1 MWVWASTKP
10 GQTSRAGGVHD
21 LAAVGGGKPRAD
33 GGDPAILQQE
43 IDKFCL
49 RRHRVMDAAAA
60 DQDRFGLG
68 WLHGTSFFLACI

>member
-10 GQTSRAGGVHD
+10 GQTSWP
-21 LAAVGGGKPRAD
+21 AASTISQPSGAASPRAD

-43 IDKFCL
+43 IDKFWL

-60 DQDRFGLG
+60 DQDGVGLG
-68 WLHGTSFFLACI
+68 GLHGTSFFLACI